1 MAWELLRECRSSS
14 IPRTGRPYVHTNI
27 RKHSSPML
35 VFTIMNPLNDL
46 RYSLRQVLKNPGFFV
61 VAVAALALGI
71 GANTAI
77 FSAVEALLLRPLPYF
92 QPDRL
97 VMVWDDSS
105 FIGFPDNTPAPA
117 NFVDWKSQNTVFSDM
132 AARQGSSMS
141 LTGDGAPEQLF
152 GQRVTTNFFDILGV
166 QPALGRVFT
175 PEEDKAKEHV
185 VLLSYGL
192 WQRRFGG
199 DRSIVG
205 RYVLLNNGPTKV
217 LGVMPKGFFFREKNV
232 DYWTPLYFTPER
244 WAQRGNHFLN
254 VVARMKPGVTLKQA
268 QSEMNTI
275 AVRLQKQYPETNAKV
290 GVNVV
295 PMQQDFAG
303 DTKDGL
309 LVLQVASV
317 FVLLIACSNL
327 ANLLLARSAGR
338 RREMAVRIALGATRG
353 QIAVQMLSESLLLSV
368 AGGALGLAVGQ
379 ACWSAFGALVPPQI
393 GQAGFQIDG
402 RVLLFTMAISIAAGV
417 LFSIAPAFRA
427 SDVSLQE
434 ALKDGGRS
442 GESRN
447 GMKLRDGLVVTQ
459 FGLAFTLLVCAGL
472 MIQTIWNLRKQ
483 DLGFRADHL
492 LTMAVPL
499 PDPKYDTKDKRRSF
513 YNNVAAGVR
522 ALPGVKGADFIS
534 DAPFT
539 ANGDTYGY
547 VVEGEPPL
555 QPGEVNDA
563 LYREVTPHYFETIGA
578 KLLDGRFLQDSDR
591 EGGQLVIVVNEFFA
605 NRHWRG
611 QNAVGKR
618 IRLNDKDDPWRT
630 VAGVV
635 QDMRDRGLL
644 LGMKPAIYIPVDQ
657 VKPDTYS
664 NLVVRTAME
673 PTSAVKAVESA
684 VWAVDSQQPVTLVRT
699 MDELIEADVADRTR
713 PMILL
718 GVFAGLALLL
728 ACIGVY
734 GVLAYAMAQRTRE
747 IGVRM
752 ALGAKPLDITR
763 MVLGRGMALSAI
775 GLLAGAALAAALGG
789 LLRSLLFGVTLM
801 APGIYGATAA
811 TLVLVAM
818 AACVIPAH
826 RASRVDPVV
835 ALRNE

>member
-1 MAWELLRECRSSS
+1 MWN
-14 IPRTGRPYVHTNI
+14 T
-27 RKHSSPML
+27 RKHSGPLL
-35 VFTIMNPLNDL
+35 VFIIMSLLTNL
-46 RYSLRQVLKNPGFFV
+46 RQSLRQIFKNPGYFA
-61 VAVAALALGI
+61 VAVSALALGI

-77 FSAVEALLLRPLPYF
+77 FTAVEAVLLRPLPYF
-92 QPDRL
+92 QPNRL
-97 VMVWDDSS
+97 VIVWEDST
-105 FIGFPDNTPAPA
+105 FIGFPNNTPAPA
-117 NFVDWKSQNTVFSDM
+117 NYVDWKAQNTVFTDM

-141 LTGDGAPEQLF
+141 LTGGGAPEQLF
-152 GQRVTTNFFDILGV
+152 GQRVTANFFDVLGM
-166 QPALGRVFT
+166 QPIIGRVFT
-175 PEEDKAKEHV
+175 PEEDKAKEQV
-185 VLLSYGL
+185 ALLSHGL

-199 DRSIVG
+199 DTSIVG
-205 RYVLLNNGPTKV
+205 RSILLNNTQTKV

-254 VVARMKPGVTLKQA
+254 VVARLKAGVTVKQA
-268 QSEMNTI
+268 QTEMNTI
-275 AVRLQKQYPETNAKV
+275 AARLQLQYPETNAKLGAV
-290 GVNVV
+290 VV
-295 PMQQDFAG
+295 PLREDFAR

-317 FVLLIACSNL
+317 FVLLIACANL
-327 ANLLLARSAGR
+327 ANLLLARSTGR
-338 RREMAVRIALGATRG
+338 KREMAVRIALGATRG
-353 QIAVQMLSESLLLSV
+353 QIASQMLSESLLLSV

-379 ACWSAFGALVPPQI
+379 ACWSAFSTLVPAQI
-393 GQAGFQIDG
+393 GQAGFQIDW
-402 RVLLFTMAISIAAGV
+402 RVLLFTAAISIAAGV
-417 LFSIAPAFRA
+417 LFALAPAFRA

-442 GESRN
+442 GESRG

-459 FGLAFTLLVCAGL
+459 FGLAFALLVCAGL
-472 MIQTIWNLRKQ
+472 MIQTIWNLRKE

-499 PDPKYDTKDKRRSF
+499 PDTKYDTKEKRRNF
-513 YNNVAAGVR
+513 YNTVAAGVR

-547 VVEGEPPL
+547 IVEGQPPL

-563 LYREVTPHYFETIGA
+563 LYREVTPNYFQTIGA
-578 KLLDGRFLQDSDR
+578 TLREGRFLEDSDR
-591 EGGQLVIVVNEFFA
+591 EGGQLVVVVNEFFA
-605 NRHWRG
+605 RRHWPG
-611 QNAVGKR
+611 QSAIGKR
-618 IRLNDKDDPWRT
+618 IRFDDKDEPWRT

-635 QDMRDRGLL
+635 SDIRDRGLL
-644 LGMKPAIYIPVDQ
+644 LNMKPAMYVPIAQ

-664 NLVVRTAME
+664 CLVMRTAVK
-673 PTSAVKAVESA
+673 PKSAAKAAENA
-684 VWAVDSQQPVTLVRT
+684 VWAVDSQQPVTLIQT
-699 MDELIEADVADRTR
+699 MDELIESNVADRTR

-718 GVFAGLALLL
+718 GVFAGLALVL

-734 GVLAYAMAQRTRE
+734 GVLAYAVAQRTRE

-752 ALGAKPLDITR
+752 ALGARPVDVTR
-763 MVLGRGMALSAI
+763 MVLGRGMSLSAI
-775 GLLAGAALAAALGG
+775 GLLAGGVLAATLGG

-801 APGIYGATAA
+801 APGIYAATAA
-811 TLVLVAM
+811 ALVLVAT
-818 AACVIPAH
+818 AACVIPAY

>member
-1 MAWELLRECRSSS
+1 
-14 IPRTGRPYVHTNI
+14 
-27 RKHSSPML
+27 ML

-152 GQRVTTNFFDILGV
+152 GQRVTTNFFDVLGV

-402 RVLLFTMAISIAAGV
+402 RVLVFTMAISIAAGV

-459 FGLAFTLLVCAGL
+459 FGLAFALLVCAGL

-644 LGMKPAIYIPVDQ
+644 LSMKPAIYIPVDQ

-684 VWAVDSQQPVTLVRT
+684 VWAVDSQQPFTLVRT

>member
-1 MAWELLRECRSSS
+1 MNMLNHLR
-14 IPRTGRPYVHTNI
+14 H
-27 RKHSSPML
+27 
-35 VFTIMNPLNDL
+35 
-46 RYSLRQVLKNPGFFV
+46 SLRQIFKNPGFFA

-71 GANTAI
+71 GANIAI
-77 FSAVEALLLRPLPYF
+77 FSAVEAVLLRPLPYF

-97 VMVWDDSS
+97 VMVWEDSS
-105 FIGFPDNTPAPA
+105 FIGFPFNTPAPA
-117 NFVDWKSQNTVFSDM
+117 NYVDWKSQNTVFTDM

-141 LTGDGAPEQLF
+141 LTGGGGPEQLF
-152 GQRVTTNFFDILGV
+152 GQRVTANFFDVLGV
-166 QPALGRVFT
+166 QPVIGRVFT
-175 PEEDKAKEHV
+175 PEEDKAKDQV

-192 WQRRFGG
+192 WRRRFGG
-199 DRSIVG
+199 DTSTVG
-205 RYVLLNNGPTKV
+205 RLILLNNTPTKV

-232 DYWTPLYFTPER
+232 DYWTPIYFTPER

-254 VVARMKPGVTLKQA
+254 VVARLKPRVTLKQA
-268 QSEMNTI
+268 QTEMDTI
-275 AVRLQKQYPETNAKV
+275 AIRLQKQYPETNAKV
-290 GVNVV
+290 GATVV
-295 PMQQDFAG
+295 PMQEDFAG

-327 ANLLLARSAGR
+327 ANLLLARSTGR
-338 RREMAVRIALGATRG
+338 KREMAVRMALGATRR
-353 QIAVQMLSESLLLSV
+353 QIAAQMLSESLLLSV
-368 AGGALGLAVGQ
+368 AGGALGLIVGQ
-379 ACWSAFGALVPPQI
+379 ACWSAFGTLVPPQI
-393 GQAGFQIDG
+393 GQAGFQIDW
-402 RVLLFTMAISIAAGV
+402 RVLLFTAAISIGAGV
-417 LFSIAPAFRA
+417 LFALAPAFRA

-442 GESRN
+442 GESRS

-459 FGLAFTLLVCAGL
+459 FGLAFALLACAGL

-499 PDPKYDTKDKRRSF
+499 PDTRYDTKEKRRNF

-522 ALPGVKGADFIS
+522 ALPGVKGAAFIS

-547 VVEGEPPL
+547 IVEGEPPL
-555 QPGEVNDA
+555 QPGEGNDA
-563 LYREVTPHYFETIGA
+563 LYREITPEYFQTIGA
-578 KLLDGRFLQDSDR
+578 VLREGRFFEDSDR
-591 EGGQLVIVVNEFFA
+591 EEGQLVVVVNEFFA
-605 NRHWRG
+605 KRHWPG
-611 QNAVGKR
+611 QSAIGKR
-618 IRLNDKDDPWRT
+618 IRFNDKDEPWRA

-635 QDMRDRGLL
+635 RDIRDRGLL
-644 LGMKPAIYIPVDQ
+644 MNMKPAMYVSVAQ

-664 NLVVRTAME
+664 CLVVRTAMD
-673 PTSAVKAVESA
+673 PKSTVKAVENA
-684 VWAVDSQQPVTLVRT
+684 VWAVDSQQPVTLIRT

-713 PMILL
+713 PMVLL
-718 GVFAGLALLL
+718 GVFAGLALVL

-734 GVLAYAMAQRTRE
+734 GVLAYAVAQRTRE

-752 ALGAKPLDITR
+752 ALGAKPVDVTR

-789 LLRSLLFGVTLM
+789 LLRSLLYGVTLF
-801 APGIYGATAA
+801 APEIYTGTAVA
-811 TLVLVAM
+811 LVLVAM
-818 AACVIPAH
+818 AACVIPAY

>member
-1 MAWELLRECRSSS
+1 MRNS
-14 IPRTGRPYVHTNI
+14 G
-27 RKHSSPML
+27 KHSGL
-35 VFTIMNPLNDL
+35 LIVFTIMSLLKDL
-46 RYSLRQVLKNPGFFV
+46 GHSFRQMFKNPGFFT

-77 FSAVEALLLRPLPYF
+77 FSAVEAVLLKPLPYF

-97 VMVWDDSS
+97 VMVWEDSS

-117 NFVDWKSQNTVFSDM
+117 NYVDWKSQNTVFSDM

-141 LTGDGAPEQLF
+141 LTGGGAPEQLF
-152 GQRVTTNFFDILGV
+152 GQRVTPNFFDVLGV
-166 QPALGRVFT
+166 QPIIGRTFT
-175 PEEDKAKEHV
+175 PEEDKAKEQV
-185 VLLSYGL
+185 VLLTFGL

-199 DRSIVG
+199 DTSIVG
-205 RYVLLNNGPTKV
+205 RSILLNNMQTRV

-232 DYWTPLYFTPER
+232 DYWMPLYFTPER

-254 VVARMKPGVTLKQA
+254 VVARLKPGVTVKQA
-268 QSEMNTI
+268 QTEMDAI
-275 AVRLQKQYPETNAKV
+275 ARRLQQQYPETNAKLGAV
-290 GVNVV
+290 VV
-295 PMQQDFAG
+295 PLQEDFAG
-303 DTKDGL
+303 DTRDGL

-338 RREMAVRIALGATRG
+338 KREIAVRIALGATRG
-353 QIAVQMLSESLLLSV
+353 QIAGQMLAESLLLSAV
-368 AGGALGLAVGQ
+368 GGALGLAVGQ
-379 ACWSAFGALVPPQI
+379 ACWSAFGTLVPPQI
-393 GQAGFQIDG
+393 GQTGFQIDW
-402 RVLLFTMAISIAAGV
+402 RVLLFTAAISIAAAI
-417 LFSIAPAFRA
+417 LFAIAPAFRA

-434 ALKDGGRS
+434 TLKDGGRS
-442 GESRN
+442 GESRT

-459 FGLAFTLLVCAGL
+459 FGLAFALLVCAGL
-472 MIQTIWNLRKQ
+472 MIETIWNLRKQ

-499 PDPKYDTKDKRRSF
+499 PDPKYDTKEKRRSF

-522 ALPGVKGADFIS
+522 ALPGIKGADFIS

-547 VVEGEPPL
+547 IVEGEPPA

-563 LYREVTPHYFETIGA
+563 LYREVTPGYFQTVGA
-578 KLLDGRFLQDSDR
+578 TLREGRFLQDSDR
-591 EGGQLVIVVNEFFA
+591 EGSQLVIVVNEFFA
-605 NRHWRG
+605 KRHWPG
-611 QNAVGKR
+611 QSAVGKR
-618 IRLNDKDDPWRT
+618 IRFDDKDEPWRT
-630 VAGVV
+630 VDGVV

-644 LGMKPAIYIPVDQ
+644 LNMKPAMYVPIAQ

-664 NLVVRTAME
+664 CLVVRTAME
-673 PTSAVKAVESA
+673 PKSIARAVENA
-684 VWAVDSQQPVTLVRT
+684 VWAVDSQQPVTLIRT
-699 MDELIEADVADRTR
+699 MDELIETNVADRTR

-718 GVFAGLALLL
+718 GVFAGLALVL

-734 GVLAYAMAQRTRE
+734 GVLAYAVAQRTRE

-752 ALGAKPLDITR
+752 ALGAKPVDVTR
-763 MVLGRGMALSAI
+763 LVLGRGMTLSAI
-775 GLLAGAALAAALGG
+775 GLLAGSALAAALGG
-789 LLRSLLFGVTLM
+789 LLRALLFGVALM
-801 APGIYGATAA
+801 APGIYASTAVA
-811 TLVLVAM
+811 LVLVAM
-818 AACVIPAH
+818 AACVIPAY

>member
-1 MAWELLRECRSSS
+1 
-14 IPRTGRPYVHTNI
+14 
-27 RKHSSPML
+27 ML

-152 GQRVTTNFFDILGV
+152 GQRVTTNFFDVLGV

-459 FGLAFTLLVCAGL
+459 FGLAFALLVCAGL